1 MRARFSPASER
12 CKLRPATFDWYLPS
26 SGLRGWFERLLTG
39 LILPYAFNR
48 TPREC
53 IWLRLATENFCMD
66 ELVQQLGMA
75 VSNLSSCLPA
85 AEAWNG
91 PAANALALELQE
103 ISAEVGGLILDLV
116 SANLFSAFDGL
127 NVG

>member
-1 MRARFSPASER
+1 M
-12 CKLRPATFDWYLPS
+12 
-26 SGLRGWFERLLTG
+26 
-39 LILPYAFNR
+39 
-48 TPREC
+48 
-53 IWLRLATENFCMD
+53 RLATENFCMD

-75 VSNLSSCLPA
+75 VSNLTSCLPA

>member
-12 CKLRPATFDWYLPS
+12 CKLSAATFDWYLPS

-48 TPREC
+48 TQSENNWQP
-53 IWLRLATENFCMD
+53 LAIQDFFMD

-91 PAANALALELQE
+91 PAATALALELQE
-103 ISAEVGGLILDLV
+103 ISAEVGGLMLDLI
-116 SANLFSAFDGL
+116 SANLFSSVDEL
-127 NVG
+127 NAG

>member
-1 MRARFSPASER
+1 M
-12 CKLRPATFDWYLPS
+12 
-26 SGLRGWFERLLTG
+26 
-39 LILPYAFNR
+39 
-48 TPREC
+48 
-53 IWLRLATENFCMD
+53 RLATENFCMD